1 MKGEKMADAEFIRF
15 LLDQLSS
22 ISGLRSKK
30 MFGDYCLFF
39 GEKIVAIINKD
50 YRIFVKTNAETL
62 PLFLAE
68 NAEQFSYF
76 AKGKM
81 NKMHYWTIPEYAV
94 EDVAELTK
102 WFRLGLQAV

>member
-1 MKGEKMADAEFIRF
+1 MADAQFIHF
-15 LLDQLSS
+15 LLDQLSP

-30 MFGDYCLFF
+30 MFGEYCLFYHDR
-39 GEKIVAIINKD
+39 IVAIISKD

-76 AKGKM
+76 AKGKVQ
-81 NKMHYWTIPEYAV
+81 KMHYWSIPELAI
-94 EDVAELTK
+94 EEADELIK
-102 WFRLGLQAV
+102 WIRLGLQAV

>member
-1 MKGEKMADAEFIRF
+1 MADTEFVRF

-30 MFGDYCLFF
+30 MFGEHCLFYND
-39 GEKIVAIINKD
+39 KIVAIISKD
-50 YRIFVKTNAETL
+50 YRIFVKSNSETL

-76 AKGKM
+76 AKGKVQ
-81 NKMHYWTIPEYAV
+81 KMHYWSVPELAI
-94 EDVAELTK
+94 EEADELIK
-102 WFRLGLQAV
+102 WIRLGLQAV